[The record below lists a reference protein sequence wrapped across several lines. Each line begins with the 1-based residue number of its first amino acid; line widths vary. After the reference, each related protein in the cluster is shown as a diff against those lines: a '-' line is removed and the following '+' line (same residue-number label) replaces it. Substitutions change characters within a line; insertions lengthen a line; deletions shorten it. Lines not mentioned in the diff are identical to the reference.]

1 MFIADSLYYG
11 KPTLT
16 PFNFLRTNLSSVS
29 LFYGINP
36 WHYYVSQAIPILLTT
51 ALPFTLHGIWTT
63 VTSKSPRN
71 TPLKT
76 ILITIIWTVGVYS
89 LAGHKEWRF
98 LHPILP
104 LLYIFAAKSIVDS
117 SFPQQDIERDP
128 KSAASPP
135 VSRAKIRPQTLTAI
149 HRQFH
154 LPNISKKYL
163 YLVLATV
170 PISLYII
177 LFYCNAPI
185 SVLSYIRS
193 IPQKELNKTT
203 IGVLMPCHSLPGDAY
218 VHRETLAHGRMWA
231 LGCEPPLE
239 SVLRVYVNQ
248 WKLMPISCL
257 GTKTCQPLRTK
268 RTCSSNHPT
277 ITFRHIFRSMSIQ
290 TSHYRLF
297 PHPCLGFPRHLQ

>member
-29 LFYGINP
+29 LFYGKNP
-36 WHYYVSQAIPILLTT
+36 WHYYVSQAIPVLLTT
-51 ALPFTLHGIWTT
+51 ALPFTLHGIWITI
-63 VTSKSPRN
+63 TSKSPRN
-71 TPLKT
+71 IPLRT
-76 ILITIIWTVGVYS
+76 LLITIIWTVGVYS

-117 SFPQQDIERDP
+117 SFSQQHAKRDL
-128 KSAASPP
+128 KSAADPRA
-135 VSRAKIRPQTLTAI
+135 SRAKIRPQTLTAI

-154 LPNISKKYL
+154 LSHISKKYL
-163 YLVLATV
+163 YLLLATV

-177 LFYCNAPI
+177 LFYCSAPI

-193 IPQKELNKTT
+193 IAQKELDKTT

-218 VHRETLAHGRMWA
+218 VHREKLAHGRMWA

-248 WKLMPISCL
+248 WKLIPTSCL
-257 GTKTCQPLRTK
+257 GTKTCRPLWTK
-268 RTCSSNHPT
+268 RMYSSNRPS
-277 ITFRHIFRSMSIQ
+277 ITCRHISRSMSIQ
-290 TSHYRLF
+290 TFLYRLF
-297 PHPCLGFPRHLQ
+297 PRPCLGFLRHLP